1 MWILA
6 MWGWSIAG
14 RWPRIIWGPSTAAI
28 EEVSRKLLIT
38 PDHAS
43 TMLRAM
49 RIESWWGVRLCPKHS
64 LIVRVGPIKVM
75 AGLRESRINRLWV
88 CWAVWWGWQYWAHT
102 RGSPCHWPLVNDAS
116 SARHSWRNRWCH
128 QMSRTLGK
136 LHLTWKKVT
145 GAFTSGRLKTDGLT
159 TFKIMQKIY

>member
-14 RWPRIIWGPSTAAI
+14 RWPRTIWGPSTAAT

-88 CWAVWWGWQYWAHT
+88 CWAVWWGWQY
-102 RGSPCHWPLVNDAS
+102 CHL
-116 SARHSWRNRWCH
+116 R
-128 QMSRTLGK
+128 
-136 LHLTWKKVT
+136 
-145 GAFTSGRLKTDGLT
+145 
-159 TFKIMQKIY
+159 QKIYRSLSQSHGPSCNHFNTCISVLRPSGVWQLADEGQRKKSDLGLPNAWCT